1 MKTATVILSATIV
14 VGVSAFAVHSN
25 YFTTTASDTISLV
38 KPVKS
43 KPVEAMARPISSASQ
58 TVDERRKIR
67 ARYVSTTRVSSG
79 MERDRAYSALV
90 VEAVGQDDFELALD
104 IADRISATPER
115 DTSYA
120 AIARRALALGDFATA
135 DRATDKI
142 ASVTLR
148 DEQARKLAG
157 ACPSNTATEGAAS
170 VLGLKDAD
178 RAGALARVNRAASV
192 R

>member
-1 MKTATVILSATIV
+1 MKTTTVILGATII
-14 VGVSAFAVHSN
+14 VGVSAFAVYSN
-25 YFTTTASDTISLV
+25 YFTTTASDTITLV
-38 KPVKS
+38 KPLKS
-43 KPVEAMARPISSASQ
+43 RSVDAMTLPASPPRR

-79 MERDRAYSALV
+79 MERDKAYSALV
-90 VEAVGQDDFELALD
+90 GEAVDQEDFELALD

-115 DTSYA
+115 DSSYA
-120 AIARRALALGDFATA
+120 TIARRALALGDFATA

-148 DEQARKLAG
+148 DEQVRKMAG

-170 VLGLKDAD
+170 ILGLKDAD
-178 RAGALARVNRAASV
+178 RAGALAHVNRAASV